1 MTYEEFVTRS
11 VKSPEY
17 YMDMVRLVEIKTKH
31 RMTLTDDER
40 ELNTHILSFQENA
53 KLNEL
58 RDRFEKCLEIEDE

>member
-1 MTYEEFVTRS
+1 
-11 VKSPEY
+11 
-17 YMDMVRLVEIKTKH
+17 MDMVRLVEIKTKH